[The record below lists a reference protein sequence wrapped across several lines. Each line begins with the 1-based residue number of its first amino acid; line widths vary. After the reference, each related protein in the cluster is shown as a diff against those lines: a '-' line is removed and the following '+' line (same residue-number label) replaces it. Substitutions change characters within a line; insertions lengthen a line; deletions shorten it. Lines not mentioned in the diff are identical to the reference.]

1 MVLERYSRK
10 LEIAKGE
17 KRDPYNLIIL
27 QGPLY
32 DIYTDSVKVNP
43 VYYCFRLRIK
53 NNNNKKVRIPVVA
66 IVVDVVIFFISFHSF
81 MFYYFMYFYNYFFF
95 SIRDRTAR
103 YTWYNPT
110 EYYYLYL
117 RDYTVRM
124 VDKKLYKYLY
134 VGFEILKNKIP
145 SSVLRKN
152 VRIRCKNIV

>member
-95 SIRDRTAR
+95 LSEIEPQDIPGTTLRSTTTCIYAITLYAWWIKN
-103 YTWYNPT
+103 YT
-110 EYYYLYL
+110 
-117 RDYTVRM
+117 
-124 VDKKLYKYLY
+124 
-134 VGFEILKNKIP
+134 
-145 SSVLRKN
+145 
-152 VRIRCKNIV
+152 NICT